1 MPPPL
6 AGLRV
11 LDLSRQLP
19 GPFCSTL
26 LADLGADVLMVT
38 APGDPFAIGIPF
50 LARNKR
56 SMVLD
61 LKAEAGGAVFR
72 RLAAR
77 ADVLLEGFRPG
88 VTARL
93 GVDYPTLRALNPRLV
108 YCSISGYGQDGPYR
122 DRVGHDVNYLAQAG
136 VLEYVGEADR
146 APVIPG
152 VQIADI
158 GGGAL
163 MALGGIL
170 AALIARATSGEGQH
184 VDVAML
190 DGAFAWNVYHLVL
203 AELAGRTP
211 ARGREQL
218 TGHWPCY
225 AVYETRDGRHLT
237 IGAYEPHFWATLCR
251 HFGREDLIAQQ
262 WAEGVAREEAF
273 AFFRTTFRRR
283 TLAEWTAELAP
294 LDVCYAPVATLAE
307 ALRDPQLRH
316 RGMVVEMAGQTM
328 PGPPIKLSATPA
340 QVRTP
345 PPALGEHTDA
355 VLAELGFDAAA
366 IAALRA
372 AGVIG
377 PAFTGTPG

>member
-122 DRVGHDVNYLAQAG
+122 DRVGHDVNYLGFAG
-136 VLEYVGEADR
+136 VLDAVGTAGGPP
-146 APVIPG
+146 AIPG

-163 MALGGIL
+163 MAAAGIL
-170 AALIARATSGEGQH
+170 AALLAREHTGRGQMVDIA
-184 VDVAML
+184 MM
-190 DGAFAWNVYHLVL
+190 DGAFAWQVVNAMRYFAEGL
-203 AELAGRTP
+203 AP
-211 ARGREQL
+211 ARGDTLL
-218 TGHWPCY
+218 TGRYPCY
-225 AVYETRDGRHLT
+225 AVYETRDRRHVT
-237 IGAYEPHFWATLCR
+237 VGALEPHFWRRLCEELGFPELVELQFAEGR
-251 HFGREDLIAQQ
+251 QREDAFRKVRAKFRERTM
-262 WAEGVAREEAF
+262 AEWVAR
-273 AFFRTTFRRR
+273 
-283 TLAEWTAELAP
+283 LAD
-294 LDVCYAPVATLAE
+294 LDVCFGPVATLPE
-307 ALRDPQLRH
+307 ALADPQVRH
-316 RGMVVEMAGQTM
+316 REMVLEYDDGRGQRRQTLGN
-328 PGPPIKLSATPA
+328 PLKLRDTPPTL
-340 QVRTP
+340 RTP
-345 PPALGEHTDA
+345 TPESGQHTDE
-355 VLAELGFDAAA
+355 VLRGLGYSAAE
-366 IAALRA
+366 IAGLRA
-372 AGVIG
+372 QGVV
-377 PAFTGTPG
+377 